1 MSKRTTTTTGTPMA
15 IATTTTEALYRL
27 AAWLSPAYPIGAFSY
42 SHGVEYAVEAGLVTD
57 RDSLAGWVAHIVR
70 HGAAWCDAVLIA
82 HAHGAAAAGDHAAL
96 EEVAALALA
105 LRGSAEMALET
116 AQPGAAFVATTRAA
130 WDVAALARFAGRP
143 VALPVAF
150 AVAAAGVVPKRLA
163 VAAYLQAFA
172 ANLVSAGVRLVPLGQ
187 TDGQRAV
194 AALLPVVEAAADD
207 AVAMPLEDVGAA
219 APMVDW
225 TSMQHETQYTRLFRS

>member
-1 MSKRTTTTTGTPMA
+1 MTTTLGSSAIA
-15 IATTTTEALYRL
+15 IATAITTEALYRL

-57 RDSLAGWVAHIVR
+57 RDTLIAWCAHLAR
-70 HGAAWCDAVLIA
+70 HGAAWTDAVLIA
-82 HAHGAAAAGDHAAL
+82 HAHDAAARGDDAAL
-96 EEVAALALA
+96 DAIADLAVA
-105 LRGSAEMALET
+105 LRGTAETALET
-116 AQPGAAFVATTRAA
+116 TQQGASFVATTRAA
-130 WDVAALARFAGRP
+130 WADVALDRFAGRT

-150 AVAAAGVVPKRLA
+150 AVAARGVDRRLA
-163 VAAYLQAFA
+163 VAAYLQAVC
-172 ANLVSAGVRLVPLGQ
+172 ANLVSAAVRLVPLGQ

-194 AALLPVVEAAADD
+194 AALLPAVDDAAAAACATPLDD
-207 AVAMPLEDVGAA
+207 IGAA